1 MSKPSEAVQRAINET
16 ICSAIGLIAEA
27 HQPHGKE
34 VGLTEFGVNVL
45 VNALAKVI
53 LSDAAAKCAVRA
65 EGADEN
71 AVRALAALHTAKLFA
86 ILPQV
91 LIDFFAANAAAA
103 AADAHL
109 IHQTNVAA
117 EQGSVQ

>member
-1 MSKPSEAVQRAINET
+1 MSKPSEAIQRAINET
-16 ICSAIGLIAEA
+16 ILSAIGLIVEA
-27 HQPHGKE
+27 HQPHDKE
-34 VGLTEFGVNVL
+34 IGLTEFNVNVL

-53 LSDAAAKCAVRA
+53 LADAAAECASRIESADKDAVRL
-65 EGADEN
+65 
-71 AVRALAALHTAKLFA
+71 VAALHTAKLLSV
-86 ILPQV
+86 LPQV